1 MAKKNNDEE
10 YTEDGKIYEE
20 IFKDKE
26 EETNVVKIAGKSEAV
41 YNQTILNKLQK
52 FDQIRIS
59 VLDTWLE
66 KAIYIIRKWE
76 AVGIMPEKGNPIRF
90 EKKEEDIISRDGKKF
105 NKPVNKVTLTKV
117 PELYRFTNI

>member
-1 MAKKNNDEE
+1 MAKNKEE
-10 YTEDGKIYEE
+10 YADEGKVYEE
-20 IFKDKE
+20 IFREKD
-26 EETNVVKIAGKSEAV
+26 EETNVVKIAGRSEAV

-52 FDQIRIS
+52 FDQVVIS

-76 AVGIMPEKGNPIRF
+76 AVGVMPEKGNPIRF
-90 EKKEEDIISRDGKKF
+90 EKKEEDIISKDGKRF
-105 NKPVNKVTLTKV
+105 NKMVNKITLTKL